1 MLNLLKPQPLNS
13 SRVYLDR
20 FVRAAASSV
29 PAGALVLD
37 AGAGG
42 GPYREHFA
50 AHSYESTD
58 FEKAA
63 KEYQS
68 NTYVCDLTAVP
79 VADDRFDL
87 VLLTQVLE
95 HLPEPLTALK
105 EMYRITKPG
114 CKIWASTPLFYEEHE
129 QPYDFFRY
137 TQFSLRRLFGE
148 AGFSDVKIEWLEGYW
163 GTVSYELQVAARSIG
178 RPFGRI
184 LTTAGNAFARAD
196 LRRKRTDIGH
206 PKNYTIV
213 ATA

>member
-1 MLNLLKPQPLNS
+1 MLAALKPQPLNS
-13 SRVYLDR
+13 SRVHLDA

-37 AGAGG
+37 AGAGD

-50 AHSYESTD
+50 SHSYESTD
-58 FEKAA
+58 FEKVA

-68 NTYVCDLTAVP
+68 NTYVCDLAAVP
-79 VADDRFDL
+79 VADGRFDL

-95 HLPEPLTALK
+95 HLPEPLATLK
-105 EMYRITKPG
+105 EMHRITRPG
-114 CKIWASTPLFYEEHE
+114 CRIWASAPLFYEEHE
-129 QPYDFFRY
+129 QPYDFYRY

-148 AGFSDVKIEWLEGYW
+148 AGFSDITIEWLEGYW
-163 GTVSYELQVAARSIG
+163 GTVSYELQVASRSVR
-178 RPFGRI
+178 RPFRRI

-196 LRRKRTDIGH
+196 LRNRRTDIGH